1 MDVDPRPAGDQ
12 DPELLSSDAASPPL
26 PKRKRID
33 GPIAN
38 GSASAAAALASPV
51 LDQQPSVFSAHQPP
65 QWQQTIE
72 KAINA
77 IVSIRFS
84 QVAAFDTE
92 EPTTSEATG
101 FVVDAK
107 KGLILTNR
115 HVACAGPFLGEA
127 IFHDHEEVDV
137 FPVYRDPVH
146 DFGILKFDPA
156 KIRYMSLTEIPLAP
170 SLAHVGLD
178 IRVVGNDAGEK
189 LSILA
194 GSISRLDR
202 NAPEYSDMTY
212 NDMNTF
218 YLQSAASTSGGSSG
232 SPVLAIDGSAVA
244 LQAGGSTRAAT
255 DFFLPLDRVARALK
269 YVQQDKPVPRGT
281 IQTQWTH
288 KPYDE
293 VRRLGLSESTEAT
306 VRQTFPGEVGMLVAE
321 TVLPQGPA
329 SAFLE
334 EGDVLLAMN
343 GEYVTKFVPLE
354 EILDNSVGKVVSFWI
369 QRGGE
374 DLHFDIVVQDLHS
387 ITPDRY
393 LECGGAKLNDISY
406 QLARQFCIPVEG
418 VYVAEPAG
426 MFRLDGPDHGWII
439 SSVDSKPTPNL
450 AAFIEVFRTIPD
462 CERIPVE
469 FFSILDVHTKSVTV
483 VPAERHWTAFRL
495 AVRNDITGLWDFTD
509 LGPSPPPRDL
519 KPITAT
525 FATLDQSLGAAANLF
540 HSMCKVSMY
549 LPARIEGFPKSR
561 KAGAGLVI
569 DAERGFVAV
578 GRNIVPFGMGD
589 IELTFADSII
599 IPAQPVFFHPSH
611 NFAIVRYDPALVGDT
626 PVKTAPLSDKK
637 IKQGHRVNLVALNH
651 NLRPVSASTQVTDI
665 TAVTIPYSST
675 PRFRAI
681 NFDAV
686 TLDTPLGQQCSAGAL
701 ADAKGKVLG
710 LWLSFLGERT
720 AAGHDSEYHL
730 GIGIESV
737 TSVLKTLQQGSVPR
751 LRGLAVEVTP
761 LQMSQCRNMGLKEEW
776 VARVEE
782 ANKESRVLFL
792 VRRTECGSATAKV
805 LKELDL
811 ILSVSGK
818 VITRVHEFDDARDD
832 EVEVVIL
839 RNKVE
844 MILRVPTVEFDTED
858 VKRVI
863 FWAGSVLHEPHR
875 ATRLQSQQMPSS
887 IYVSAR
893 AKGSPAYMYNLMPT
907 QWIVAVNGKPVQ
919 TLDDFVQCVRGLP
932 DGSYVRVKVV
942 SFDLV
947 PGVISIKLGLHY
959 WPTCEVVRDPNESSG
974 WKRINIE

>member
-1 MDVDPRPAGDQ
+1 MDVDPPHPTAEQ
-12 DPELLSSDAASPPL
+12 DSMVFATDEGSPPL
-26 PKRKRID
+26 AKRKRLD

-38 GSASAAAALASPV
+38 GTAAAALASPT
-51 LDQQPSVFSAHQPP
+51 DQQPSVFSAHQPP

-146 DFGILKFDPA
+146 DFGILRFDPS

-170 SLAHVGLD
+170 TLAHVGLD

-202 NAPEYSDMTY
+202 NAPEYEAMSY
-212 NDMNTF
+212 NDFNTF

-255 DFFLPLDRVARALK
+255 DFFLPLDRVARALEFVK
-269 YVQQDKPVPRGT
+269 HDKPVPRGT

-293 VRRLGLSESTEAT
+293 VRRLGLSETTEAT
-306 VRQTFPGEVGMLVAE
+306 VRHAYPNEVGMLVAE
-321 TVLPQGPA
+321 TVLPKGPA
-329 SAFLE
+329 SAFLQ

-343 GEYVTKFVPLE
+343 GQYITKFVPLE
-354 EILDNSVGKVVSFWI
+354 EILDNSVGKVVTFLI

-374 DLHFDIVVQDLHS
+374 DLQFDILVQDLHAV
-387 ITPDRY
+387 TPDRY
-393 LECGGAKLNDISY
+393 LECGGAKLNDVSY

-418 VYVAEPAG
+418 VYVSEPSG
-426 MFRLDGPDHGWII
+426 MFRLDGPEHGWII
-439 SSVDSKPTPNL
+439 SSLDSKPTPNL

-462 CERIPVE
+462 RERIPVE

-483 VPAERHWTAFRL
+483 VAAERHWTGFRL
-495 AVRNDITGLWDFTD
+495 AVRNDVTGLWDFTD
-509 LGPSPPPRDL
+509 LGPSPPPREL

-540 HSMCKVSMY
+540 HSMCKVDMY

-569 DAERGFVAV
+569 DAERGFVVV

-589 IELTFADSII
+589 IHLTFADSII
-599 IPAQPVFFHPSH
+599 IPAEPLFFHPSH
-611 NFAIVRYDPALVGDT
+611 NFAIVRYDPALLGAT
-626 PVKTAPLSDKK
+626 PVKTAPFSDKQ
-637 IKQGHRVNLVALNH
+637 IGQGHRVNLVALNH

-665 TAVTIPYSST
+665 AAVTIPYSST

-681 NFDAV
+681 NFNAV
-686 TLDTPLGQQCSAGAL
+686 TIDTPLGQQCSAGAL
-701 ADAKGKVLG
+701 VDTKARVCG

-720 AAGHDSEYHL
+720 AGGTDNEYHL
-730 GIGIESV
+730 GIEIDSV
-737 TSVLKTLQQGSVPR
+737 LAVLKTLQKGEVPR
-751 LRGLAVEVTP
+751 LRGLALEVTP
-761 LQMSQCRNMGLKEEW
+761 LQMSQARNMGLSEEW
-776 VARVEE
+776 VSRVEE

-792 VRRTECGSATAKV
+792 VRRTECGSATATV

-811 ILSVSGK
+811 ILSVAGK
-818 VITRVHEFDDARDD
+818 VITRVHEFDDIQDK

-839 RNKVE
+839 RNKLE
-844 MILRVPTVEFDTED
+844 MKLTVPTVGFDTED

-863 FWAGSVLHEPHR
+863 FWAGSVIHAPHR
-875 ATRLQSQQMPSS
+875 ATRLQSQSMPSS

-893 AKGSPAYMYNLMPT
+893 AKGSPAYMFGLMPT
-907 QWIVAVNGKPVQ
+907 QFIVAVNGKLVQ
-919 TLDDFVQCVRGLP
+919 TLDEFVEAVRGLP
-932 DGSYVRVKVV
+932 DGTYVRIKTV
-942 SFDLV
+942 SFDMV
-947 PGVISIKLGLHY
+947 PGVISVKLGKHY
-959 WPTCEVVRDPNESSG
+959 WPTCEIIRDPKESCG